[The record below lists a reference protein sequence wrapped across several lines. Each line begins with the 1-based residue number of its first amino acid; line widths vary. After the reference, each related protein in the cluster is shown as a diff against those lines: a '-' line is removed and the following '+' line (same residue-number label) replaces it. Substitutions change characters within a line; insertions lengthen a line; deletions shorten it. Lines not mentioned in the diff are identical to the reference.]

1 MKQLIEVFYAPG
13 KVFDYVREHKA
24 WVVAVIANALL
35 IAFTV
40 WFTYQTIG
48 GENMARRQMENSKF
62 AANMPDDAKQ
72 KAIAD
77 AGTPTREAISVVA
90 AGVIGAVIMMVF
102 GLLFMAIAGVSG
114 GPIKFSQATGAAS
127 YSAWPIAVIKT
138 ILSVV
143 VVLAATDKSDLDP
156 QHLLAFNIGA
166 FLDPHTTAKPLYT
179 LASSIDIFILAQ
191 VVFAAYA
198 LSRVARITFG
208 KAAVGAAAIWVIFTV
223 IAMGFS
229 LLF

>member
-24 WVVAVIANALL
+24 WVIAAIANALL
-35 IAFTV
+35 IAFTI

-48 GENMARRQMENSKF
+48 AENMTRHQLENSKF

-77 AGTPTREAISVVA
+77 SASPAREAIGIVAGGVV
-90 AGVIGAVIMMVF
+90 GIVIMMVI
-102 GLLFMAIAGVSG
+102 GLLFMAIAGVAG
-114 GPIKFSQATGAAS
+114 HPIKFGQGTGAAA
-127 YSAWPIAVIKT
+127 YSAWPVGVIKT

-143 VVLAATDKSDLDP
+143 VVMAAADKSDLDP

-166 FLDPHTTAKPLYT
+166 FLDQHTTAKPLYA
-179 LASSIDIFILAQ
+179 LANSLDIFILAQ
-191 VVFAAYA
+191 VLFGAYA
-198 LSRVARITFG
+198 LSRVANISFG
-208 KAAVGAAAIWVIFTV
+208 KAAGGMVAIWAVFTV
-223 IAMGFS
+223 LAMGLS
-229 LLF
+229 LVF